1 MLAGKG
7 FQAVPRALASLAPA
21 AWVLPSPRVV
31 HGATAG
37 SSGSNRQL
45 KETSNPHQASPNVW
59 QRWTSA
65 LPPFAGAAQALQ
77 RNYPAGIICMG
88 IGGSKPSQGVR
99 SVGSVHRGKIIGNVV
114 EAWERRAVEE
124 VMGTRDPANFDDF
137 QVTST
142 SFSACET

>member
-1 MLAGKG
+1 MLCRKG

-31 HGATAG
+31 HGAAAG

-45 KETSNPHQASPNVW
+45 KETTNPHLASPNVW
-59 QRWTSA
+59 PRTGA
-65 LPPFAGAAQALQ
+65 LLPFAGAAQALQ
-77 RNYPAGIICMG
+77 RIYPAGIMCTGMG
-88 IGGSKPSQGVR
+88 ASNPSQGVR
-99 SVGSVHRGKIIGNVV
+99 SVGSVHRGKLVGNVV